1 MRPIWRAEEHILL
14 HFPLNIKL
22 NFSERLRLIA
32 LIWLD
37 KHFRVARFISEK
49 RRIRLDTPYIR
60 YFSVLHF
67 SPSFFFT
74 LWLTLAIL
82 KLPKKGIGM
91 CVISSNSS
99 AVCFRWVATQCLSI
113 EAFRRIRLD
122 VADGCFEARAQS
134 YPMPWL
140 AALVSGALKVNYVRD
155 IIRICMHNTPEP
167 THPLQTVWESK
178 DRS

>member
-60 YFSVLHF
+60 YSSSSISLFLSL
-67 SPSFFFT
+67 S
-74 LWLTLAIL
+74 LTDFGHLG
-82 KLPKKGIGM
+82 LPKKGIGM
-91 CVISSNSS
+91 CVISSSSS

-122 VADGCFEARAQS
+122 VADGCFGARAQS
-134 YPMPWL
+134 YPMPRL
-140 AALVSGALKVNYVRD
+140 AALGSGALKVNYVRD
-155 IIRICMHNTPEP
+155 IIRICMHNNTPEP
-167 THPLQTVWESK
+167 THPLQTVWESL